1 MASLSGIFISSLFE
15 FVFLPLYR
23 VYNQDRNIYIH
34 PKLNELGEDGFTKLH
49 PPETDPSEDYL
60 IFEMSQVADC
70 QGLLITVSSFF
81 LSPSS
86 TTFSSILIV
95 MCGHMTEV

>member
-1 MASLSGIFISSLFE
+1 M
-15 FVFLPLYR
+15 YR

-86 TTFSSILIV
+86 TTFCSILIV
-95 MCGHMTEV
+95 MCGHMTEG